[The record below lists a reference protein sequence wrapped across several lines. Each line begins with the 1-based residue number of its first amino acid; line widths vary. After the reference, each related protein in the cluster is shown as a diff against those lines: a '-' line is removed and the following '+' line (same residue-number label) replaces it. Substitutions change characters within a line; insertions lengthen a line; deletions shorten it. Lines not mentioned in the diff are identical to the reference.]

1 MVYLHSY
8 VYRWIQEVA
17 RVHVPEVL
25 KKKMLLVYKIID
37 TAESCYKNSL
47 KKLPTTECYNDINNI
62 VTYIGHMSQDTKN
75 RAEKYNNSG
84 PSSNADFQLPLTS
97 GLLAAQISS
106 LHHFTRSAHFLF
118 LLVDTLTSLI
128 C

>member
-1 MVYLHSY
+1 
-8 VYRWIQEVA
+8 
-17 RVHVPEVL
+17 
-25 KKKMLLVYKIID
+25 MLLVYKIID

-75 RAEKYNNSG
+75 RAEKYNNSE
-84 PSSNADFQLPLTS
+84 PSSNADFQLPLTTADLS
-97 GLLAAQISS
+97 AAQISS

-118 LLVDTLTSLI
+118 LSVDTLTSLI